1 MCEAISKSNVAYRG
15 PAYDAMR
22 TDLLDAVKCRV
33 DNDSQS
39 WSDHGKKV
47 TGFVL
52 GSDGWTD
59 AQSRPLMN
67 FMLVT
72 PRGTKF
78 VRALDTSGNEKS
90 GQYIADKMSEVIDE
104 VGPAHITAVIMD
116 GASNNVSANKIL
128 EQR

>member
-15 PAYDAMR
+15 PAYNAMR
-22 TDLLDAVKCRV
+22 TDLLDAVKCCV
-33 DNDSQS
+33 ENDSQS

>member
-1 MCEAISKSNVAYRG
+1 M
-15 PAYDAMR
+15 
-22 TDLLDAVKCRV
+22 
-33 DNDSQS
+33 
-39 WSDHGKKV
+39 
-47 TGFVL
+47 
-52 GSDGWTD
+52 
-59 AQSRPLMN
+59 QSRPLMN

-78 VRALDTSGNEKS
+78 VGALDTSGNEKS

>member
-1 MCEAISKSNVAYRG
+1 MCEAISNSNLIYRG
-15 PAYDAMR
+15 PAYNSMR

-33 DNDSQS
+33 EKDSTA
-39 WSDHGKKV
+39 WFDHGKNV

-52 GSDGWTD
+52 ASDGWTD
-59 AQSRPLMN
+59 AQKRPLLN

>member
-1 MCEAISKSNVAYRG
+1 
-15 PAYDAMR
+15 MR
-22 TDLLDAVKCRV
+22 TELLDTAKAHVEL
-33 DNDSQS
+33 DSKP
-39 WSDHGKKV
+39 WFEHGVEV

-78 VRALDTSGNEKS
+78 VRALDTSGHEKS
-90 GQYIADKMSEVIDE
+90 GEFIAAEMSKVIDE
-104 VGPAHITAVIMD
+104 VGPQHISAVIMD
-116 GASNNVSANKIL
+116 GASNNVSANVIL
-128 EQR
+128 EER